1 MYIKSFIEWISISE
15 YAVMKENGFY
25 LSLFQLYINY
35 NLYIWNGTN
44 GRALKISTLNH
55 NPQIYLLVVI
65 LYNLI

>member
-35 NLYIWNGTN
+35 YLYIYEME
-44 GRALKISTLNH
+44 LMEEL
-55 NPQIYLLVVI
+55 
-65 LYNLI
+65 